1 MRVKIAVL
9 IGAAVVALSACNA
22 QPVEPNVARPPS
34 APAFDGGHTYGS
46 GNVVAPPPAP
56 ETTTAAPLTSDASA
70 DTASRGGHTYGS
82 GN

>member
-1 MRVKIAVL
+1 MRVRIGAL

-22 QPVEPNVARPPS
+22 QPVEPNAARPN

-56 ETTTAAPLTSDASA
+56 ETTTAATLTSDAAA
-70 DTASRGGHTYGS
+70 DTTSRGGHTYGS